1 MKNVFLLAVLISF
14 FVNSS
19 SASVA
24 FNPNHLNTGN
34 SKIQNS
40 GIFDKQL
47 FTAEDI
53 INSDRKTI
61 ETKIGKKLSFKE
73 RIVLGIVKHQL
84 KKAEKKGKLAE
95 AWKETSGD
103 TGSDLIIGVVLG
115 VLLGLI
121 GVLIAYIIG
130 RKDII
135 KGSWYGLLAIIA
147 LVLIIYVIAAAKV
160 K

>member
-1 MKNVFLLAVLISF
+1 MKNVFLITVLISF
-14 FVNSS
+14 LVNSS
-19 SASVA
+19 SGSVSV
-24 FNPNHLNTGN
+24 NPSHLITEG
-34 SKIQNS
+34 SKIHKS

-47 FTAEDI
+47 LTAEDI
-53 INSDRKTI
+53 IYGDRKTV

-73 RIVLGIVKHQL
+73 RIVLGLVKHEL

-95 AWKETSGD
+95 AWKATSQG
-103 TGSDLIIGVVLG
+103 TGSDMLIGIVLG

-130 RKDII
+130 RREVI
-135 KGSWYGLLAIIA
+135 KGSWYGLLALIA
-147 LVLIIYVIAAAKV
+147 VILIVSLSK